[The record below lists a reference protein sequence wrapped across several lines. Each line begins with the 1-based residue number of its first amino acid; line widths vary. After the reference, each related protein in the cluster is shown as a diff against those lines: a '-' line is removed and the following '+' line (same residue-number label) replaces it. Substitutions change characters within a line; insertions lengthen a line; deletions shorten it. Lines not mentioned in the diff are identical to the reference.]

1 MSMFKHRKILALLP
15 ALLIAAACSD
25 SGEPLSQA
33 DLQLNEDVALYVADM
48 TADDLYMLDV
58 QVGGILADGLFA
70 SPPMPPRFSDLT
82 ITREVTFYGDS
93 DGDGVGDVEQDG
105 YHWLETASIH
115 FVFHMEG
122 SHSRTGEMGTLDVTV
137 NRDRDMWLTGLLDQ
151 ETERTW
157 NGTGSSAVSRSLV
170 SDERGDRQY
179 DMSSTSL
186 VEDVVVAVPR
196 FENPWPLSGTIT
208 RTVHVE
214 VVSGDET
221 IVRDK
226 TVVITFDGDQYVTMT
241 VDGEDF
247 ELDLAQRHAH
257 RRDRMHK

>member
-1 MSMFKHRKILALLP
+1 MLTRAHRTLALLP
-15 ALLIAAACSD
+15 ALLFGTACSD
-25 SGEPLSQA
+25 AGEPLSQA
-33 DLQLNEDVALYVADM
+33 DLQLNQDVATYVADM
-48 TADDLYMLDV
+48 TADDLYMFDFHA
-58 QVGGILADGLFA
+58 GGILMDGLFA
-70 SPPMPPRFSDLT
+70 SPPPPPPRFDDLS
-82 ITREVTFYGDS
+82 ITRDVTFYGDS
-93 DGDGVGDVEQDG
+93 DGDGIGDVEQDG

-122 SHSRTGEMGTLDVTV
+122 SHTRTGEMGTLDATV

-157 NGTGSSAVSRSLV
+157 NGTGSSAVSRSVV
-170 SDERGDRQY
+170 SDEKGDRQY
-179 DMSSTSL
+179 DMSATSL
-186 VEDVVVAVPR
+186 VEDVVVGVPR
-196 FENPWPLSGTIT
+196 IENPWPLSGTIT

-221 IVRDK
+221 VVRDK

-247 ELDLAQRHAH
+247 ELDLAERRAH
-257 RRDRMHK
+257 RRDRMRK

>member
-1 MSMFKHRKILALLP
+1 MSNRIARVIPALLP
-15 ALLIAAACSD
+15 VLLLATACSD
-25 SGEPLSQA
+25 AAEPLGEA
-33 DLQLNEDVALYVADM
+33 DLQLDEDVAMYVADM
-48 TADDLYMLDV
+48 TADDLYMLDL
-58 QVGGILADGLFA
+58 QAGGIMMDGPFA
-70 SPPMPPRFSDLT
+70 SPPPPPRFSDLT
-82 ITREVTFYGDS
+82 ISREVTFFGDS

-122 SHSRTGEMGTLDVTV
+122 SHSRTGELGTLDVAV

-157 NGTGSSAVSRSLV
+157 NGTGSSAMSRSMV
-170 SDERGDRQY
+170 SDENGDRQY

-186 VEDVVVAVPR
+186 VEDVVVPVPR
-196 FENPWPLSGTIT
+196 LEHPWPLSGTIT

-214 VVSGDET
+214 VVTGDGT
-221 IVRDK
+221 VVREK
-226 TVVITFDGDQYVTMT
+226 TVVVTFDGDQYVTMT
-241 VDGEDF
+241 VDGEEF
-247 ELDLAQRHAH
+247 VLDLAERHPH